1 MSKTMKKSSYVFTII
16 ILVSIIMMVACHR
29 ESHEKQITRF
39 VITQV
44 TPMAI
49 GQIDQSRL
57 TIEVLVPEGTDLSH
71 LMPTIEVSPKAK
83 VSPASGTF
91 VDFSSPVKYT
101 VTAEDGTTAKYT
113 VTVKEILAEETF
125 TVGGVSFKMIKVE
138 GGTFL
143 MGAQNTDPTQDNY
156 DSLAVNTEF
165 CSESPVHRVTLKDFY
180 IGQYEVTQELWEAVL
195 GSNPSHHQG
204 KQSPVETVSWNE
216 CQTFISQL
224 NSLTGRTF
232 SLPTEAQWE
241 YAARGGQKSRN
252 TTYSGSNNLDE
263 VAWHDDNAGRTT
275 HNVGT
280 KSPNELG
287 LYDMTGNVSEWCQ
300 DYYGKYPADSQ
311 TQPTGPDSGTN
322 RVYRGGGTG
331 STPKYSRVSYRIA
344 DSPRL
349 HSGTLGLR
357 LVLQ

>member
-1 MSKTMKKSSYVFTII
+1 MGKMMKKSSYVFTII

-101 VTAEDGTTAKYT
+101 VTAEDGTSAKYT
-113 VTVKEILAEETF
+113 VTVKENLAEETF

-165 CSESPVHRVTLKDFY
+165 NSESPVHRVTLKDFY

-195 GSNPSHHQG
+195 GSNPSQH
-204 KQSPVETVSWNE
+204 
-216 CQTFISQL
+216 I
-224 NSLTGRTF
+224 RR
-232 SLPTEAQWE
+232 LP
-241 YAARGGQKSRN
+241 
-252 TTYSGSNNLDE
+252 L
-263 VAWHDDNAGRTT
+263 
-275 HNVGT
+275 
-280 KSPNELG
+280 
-287 LYDMTGNVSEWCQ
+287 
-300 DYYGKYPADSQ
+300 
-311 TQPTGPDSGTN
+311 
-322 RVYRGGGTG
+322 
-331 STPKYSRVSYRIA
+331 
-344 DSPRL
+344 
-349 HSGTLGLR
+349 
-357 LVLQ
+357 